1 MIPLDY
7 LTVIF
12 QKEKEDVLRWIKQ
25 NKIAASK
32 IGNNWIVNEISYYD
46 VIRLNLELSEY
57 DKYFPFS
64 VFLFVNL
71 FQ

>member
-1 MIPLDY
+1 MMPLDY

-12 QKEKEDVLRWIKQ
+12 QKEKEDVPRWIKQ

-32 IGNNWIVNEISYYD
+32 IGNNWMIDEASYYH

-57 DKYFPFS
+57 DKYFS
-64 VFLFVNL
+64 VFLFVKL

>member
-1 MIPLDY
+1 MI
-7 LTVIF
+7 
-12 QKEKEDVLRWIKQ
+12 
-25 NKIAASK
+25 
-32 IGNNWIVNEISYYD
+32 NEASYYH

-64 VFLFVNL
+64 VFLFVKL